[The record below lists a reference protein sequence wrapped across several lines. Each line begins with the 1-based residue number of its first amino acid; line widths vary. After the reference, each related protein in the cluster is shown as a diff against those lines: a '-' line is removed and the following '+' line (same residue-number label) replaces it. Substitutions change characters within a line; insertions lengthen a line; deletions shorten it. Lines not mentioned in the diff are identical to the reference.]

1 MNSGVKTSS
10 DAPSDVTVFKPSLM
24 LRINGWFGLVFGIV
38 LSAAAL
44 EGLVSGDASAPAKAF
59 LALGPISI
67 GWSLLVLS
75 WRLTVGP
82 DTITIRNFRTTEIPR
97 AEVAYITTE
106 NAIGSEKALGM
117 EQNQAYLVTTT
128 GQQHELSIMR
138 RRGEE
143 WTNTIYE
150 DRLHKIAEA
159 IGCEFRPPGPGDY
172 PFFS

>member
-44 EGLVSGDASAPAKAF
+44 E
-59 LALGPISI
+59 
-67 GWSLLVLS
+67 
-75 WRLTVGP
+75 
-82 DTITIRNFRTTEIPR
+82 
-97 AEVAYITTE
+97 
-106 NAIGSEKALGM
+106 
-117 EQNQAYLVTTT
+117 
-128 GQQHELSIMR
+128 
-138 RRGEE
+138 
-143 WTNTIYE
+143 

-159 IGCEFRPPGPGDY
+159 IGCEFRPPGPGDC